1 MIDEW
6 GKKKKKAPDPGI
18 TKIDGKEKGNKY
30 IK

>member
-1 MIDEW
+1 MS
-6 GKKKKKAPDPGI
+6 GKKKKKKAPDPGI